1 MHIPSSLPS
10 SPVFTLRGWMHFD
23 KWGRERKVKPQP
35 ELEEGQSVTLHR
47 LCSYR
52 DLRKTFLF
60 LPPCPMLTDA
70 ARKKKMVDIKEKMRT
85 FFLPHKE
92 KRKAEM
98 TLAVAKLVEKRAKKR
113 TKKQRQAEIE
123 SNAAFRA
130 AFLGGGPSDSLPP
143 GPGTDESASD
153 TEQEFME

>member
-1 MHIPSSLPS
+1 MY
-10 SPVFTLRGWMHFD
+10 FD
-23 KWGRERKVKPQP
+23 KWGREQKVKPQP
-35 ELEEGQSVTLHR
+35 ELEEGQPVTLHR

-70 ARKKKMVDIKEKMRT
+70 ARKKKMAVSKEKMRT

-98 TLAVAKLVEKRAKKR
+98 TLAVNKLQEKRAKKL

-130 AFLGGGPSDSLPP
+130 AFAGVGPSNSLPP

-153 TEQEFME
+153 TEQEFVE